1 MPGKGCLICVQD
13 VCICH
18 FVIGLKGR
26 YGISDS
32 GAKCPNM
39 VCQVWVE
46 SDQTCNSGNGYV
58 SEQSNACVDKIG
70 LSLSFSSDYSSSCFL
85 LNWLCNTNSLFNS
98 DIIPENEER

>member
-1 MPGKGCLICVQD
+1 MTAGGWK
-13 VCICH
+13 CH